1 MSQAAYWINGQPAE
15 PATFYEWACD
25 PARSVVVEACA
36 GAGKTWMLVSRIL
49 RALLDGVPPEQILA
63 ITFTRKAAGEMR
75 ERLREWL
82 DELSAAPADHQIE
95 QLLLRGV
102 SPQDAPRM
110 QQALVAL
117 QTQWLSGGQGVG
129 LYTIH
134 SWFAQLVKAAPL
146 EVLAELGLPPELA
159 LLEDVE
165 ELWDELWARFLKR
178 IDQCAHSEDEGA
190 SVHATSFDVMLR
202 EVGAHNLGEWL
213 RASLNQRTEI
223 SLAAG
228 AGVLID
234 SVPSAQRWHE
244 AWASWERP
252 EQALADPALMQR
264 FKVLASSLG
273 ALSDRAKAQSA
284 AQGLVQAL
292 EEQDLSR
299 RATLLCKALLTDDG
313 SPRKQLI
320 KTPDQAPELAWAQEW
335 LVMLGQALQQQAA
348 HEHHVH
354 MVLLSQLLFTEYAR
368 LKQERGLCDM
378 SDLEMAASR
387 LLSDPVLSGWVQ
399 ERLDS
404 RIRLLLMDEFQDTSP
419 LQWQALRTWLSS
431 YAGAGGGRSG
441 QAPLTVFLVGDPKQ
455 SIYRFRRADPR
466 VFAAARSFVTDTL
479 GGALLAC
486 DHTRRNATAVI
497 DALNQVML
505 PAAQEGLMTGYRAH
519 TTGAQTA
526 GQVRVLAMAQA
537 AEHSTEAA
545 AEAGADASHD
555 DWRDSLTEPRVQK
568 LAGARELEAEQ
579 VAQAVV
585 SLLRDVADDGGRPA
599 VKASDIFVLA
609 RKRAP
614 LLEVARA
621 LERHGIAHQAPT
633 DTLLAEV
640 PEVRDVLALMDVL
653 VSPQHNLSLAQALK
667 SALFGAT
674 DDDLMV
680 LAEQARLG
688 RTSWWH
694 ALMSMEDWTTS
705 QISPALTSARAC
717 LSQWAVYAQVLPP
730 HDLLSRVVHDADLR
744 ARLVARLPSS
754 RRAQAV
760 MHVEALMQAALA
772 MDAGRDATPYRFIRA
787 LRRSTVKV
795 PARAAS
801 DAVQLLTIH
810 GAKGLEAKVV
820 FLVDTQ
826 PTRTQSDTY
835 ALAVDWPQHL
845 SHPACVA
852 FVRSATRPPPSLVD
866 LMNTEQHEQLREHFN
881 ALYVAMTRAKEHL
894 IVSRAPWGRS
904 ADASPHT
911 WWQRMVDSGAIQPD
925 VVWNPDVLGA
935 LTHAGDEGAA
945 QAETLLWPDLPDVP
959 PRPAS
964 RPTVADEGDEGHL
977 KALGE
982 TVHRALEW
990 LTTLPV
996 SARREAMVSQ
1006 AVQQAAQACE
1016 LPRAL
1021 HAQALAQV
1029 VQVLHAPALQPWLD
1043 PAQCSWAGN
1052 EVALHHQGELLRL
1065 DRLVARAQDGARHWW
1080 VIDYKLGHRPQ
1091 AQEAYRQQLR
1101 RYVAA
1106 VSALQ
1111 PGEVVRAAFI
1121 TGQGEWVPWED

>member
-1 MSQAAYWINGQPAE
+1 MSHAAYWINGQPAE

-25 PARSVVVEACA
+25 PGRSVVVEACA

-82 DELSAAPADHQIE
+82 EELSTASAEHQVE

-102 SPQDAPRM
+102 SPEDVPRM
-110 QQALVAL
+110 REALGAL

-159 LLEDVE
+159 LLEDVD
-165 ELWDELWARFLKR
+165 ELWDELWARLLKR
-178 IDQCAHSEDEGA
+178 IDQYAHSKDVGESA
-190 SVHATSFDVMLR
+190 YATSFDMMLR
-202 EVGAHNLGEWL
+202 EVGAHNLAEWL

-228 AGVLID
+228 AGVLIH

-244 AWASWERP
+244 DWAAWERP
-252 EQALADPALMQR
+252 EQALADPALLQR
-264 FKVLASSLG
+264 FKALASSLG
-273 ALSDRAKAQSA
+273 GLTDRVKAQSA

-299 RATLLCKALLTDDG
+299 RATLLCKSLLTDDG
-313 SPRKQLI
+313 TPRKQLI

-335 LVMLGQALQQQAA
+335 LVSLGQALQQQAA

-399 ERLDS
+399 ERLDT

-419 LQWQALRTWLSS
+419 LQWQALRTWLSA

-466 VFAAARSFVTDTL
+466 VFAAARSFVIETL

-497 DALNQVML
+497 EALNQVML

-519 TTGAQTA
+519 TTEATET

-537 AEHSTEAA
+537 SESSADAGEEAA
-545 AEAGADASHD
+545 PIGHD
-555 DWRDSLTEPRVQK
+555 GWRDSLTEPRVLR

-579 VAQAVV
+579 VAKAVV
-585 SLLRDVADDGGRPA
+585 SLLRGAPEGGGAPA
-599 VKASDIFVLA
+599 IEAKDIFVLA

-621 LERHGIAHQAPT
+621 LERHGIAHQAPS

-653 VSPQHNLSLAQALK
+653 VSPQHDLSLAQALK
-667 SALFGAT
+667 SAFFEAS
-674 DDDLMV
+674 DEDLMV

-688 RTSWWH
+688 RTSWWQ
-694 ALMSMEDWTTS
+694 ALMSPEASTS
-705 QISPALTSARAC
+705 VDIRPALKAARTC
-717 LSQWAVYAQVLPP
+717 LTQWAALAQVLPP

-744 ARLVARLPSS
+744 ARLVARVPRS

-760 MHVEALMQAALA
+760 MHVEALLQAALA

-852 FVRSATRPPPSLVD
+852 FVRSATRPPPSLID

-881 ALYVAMTRAKEHL
+881 ALYVAMTRAKEQL
-894 IVSRAPWGRS
+894 IISRAPWGRS

-911 WWQRMVDSGAIQPD
+911 WWQRMVHSGAIQPD
-925 VVWNPDVLGA
+925 VVWEPDVSVTEAHGGTGKA
-935 LTHAGDEGAA
+935 V
-945 QAETLLWPDLPDVP
+945 QAETLVWSDLPDVP
-959 PRPAS
+959 RRPAL
-964 RPTVADEGDEGHL
+964 RATMADEGDEGHL

-996 SARREAMVSQ
+996 SARREAVVSQ
-1006 AVQQAAQACE
+1006 AVQQAAQACG
-1016 LPRAL
+1016 LPQAL
-1021 HAQALAQV
+1021 RAQARAQV
-1029 VQVLHAPALQPWLD
+1029 GRVLHAPALQPWLD
-1043 PAQCSWAGN
+1043 PSQCLWAGN
-1052 EVALHHQGELLRL
+1052 EVALYHQGELLRL
-1065 DRLVARAQDGARHWW
+1065 DRLVAKAQDGARQWW

-1091 AQEAYRQQLR
+1091 AQETYRQQLR

-1111 PGEVVRAAFI
+1111 PGELVRAAFI